1 MGWFLVLRRPVVPR
15 SEWTVSLDEHLAW
28 MQEQHAAGTVVM
40 SGPSRDRSVSVY
52 LVRAAD
58 EGAAA
63 AIASADPLTAS
74 GMCDFELIEW
84 DVHQVMGVG
93 PFTAADLGM

>member
-1 MGWFLVLRRPVVPR
+1 
-15 SEWTVSLDEHLAW
+15 
-28 MQEQHAAGTVVM
+28 
-40 SGPSRDRSVSVY
+40 VSVY